1 MPEQRQRK
9 PGAGVHADPAVAHIH
24 HHNEVQHLGVE
35 ALAGIKVGD
44 GEGHMRDACESDP
57 ARGTSEDEQTAVAAY
72 EAALIAHADASDTFE
87 TARTHLLYG
96 ARLRRSGQRVKAREQ
111 LRTAHD
117 AFEEMDL
124 TAWVLRAADELAA
137 TGAKPRARRP
147 RQLSRSPPKRPG

>member
-1 MPEQRQRK
+1 M
-9 PGAGVHADPAVAHIH
+9 GWHD
-24 HHNEVQHLGVE
+24 
-35 ALAGIKVGD
+35 VG
-44 GEGHMRDACESDP
+44 GSPPPTTRPQYRRTGPRSPPMQMHP
-57 ARGTSEDEQTAVAAY
+57 I
-72 EAALIAHADASDTFE
+72 LFE
-87 TARTHLLYG
+87 TARTQLMYG